1 MIDRVRKE
9 ESSRIKITL
18 LVKKKLQEENITEGR
33 RD

>member
-9 ESSRIKITL
+9 DSSSRKITL
-18 LVKKKLQEENITEGR
+18 LVKKKLQEENITEGI